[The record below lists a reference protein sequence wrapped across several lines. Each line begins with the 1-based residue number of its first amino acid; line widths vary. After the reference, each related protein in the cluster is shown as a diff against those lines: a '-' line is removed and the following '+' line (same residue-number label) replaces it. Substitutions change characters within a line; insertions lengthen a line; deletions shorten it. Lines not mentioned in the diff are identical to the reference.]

1 MWIVPEGSV
10 SAREMYVQ
18 GLISYSPI
26 TSSISV
32 LLIPLCEIINLYVAQ
47 YSCVEKEED
56 EQKVTLYFH
65 VLLIAKFTCT
75 QIIR

>member
-10 SAREMYVQ
+10 SASEMYVQ
-18 GLISYSPI
+18 GFISYSPI

-47 YSCVEKEED
+47 YSCVEKED

>member
-1 MWIVPEGSV
+1 MWNVPEGSV
-10 SAREMYVQ
+10 SASEMYVQ
-18 GLISYSPI
+18 GLIYHSPI

-32 LLIPLCEIINLYVAQ
+32 LLISLCETINLYVAQ

-56 EQKVTLYFH
+56 EQQVTLYFN
-65 VLLIAKFTCT
+65 VLLVATFTCT